1 MSNAQMF
8 SQKFPKKER
17 LTSEKS
23 IERLFASGKKFTSF
37 PLKMVCLV
45 TEEARP
51 EGENVKA
58 LFSVSKRNFKR
69 ATDRNLIKRR
79 LREAYRLNKSLLKD
93 VKLLKMANC
102 DVAFIYISKEITDFW
117 LIDDKMKSLLMKFSM
132 LTYTNNS

>member
-1 MSNAQMF
+1 MSNAQMV
-8 SQKFPKKER
+8 SHKFPKKQR

-23 IERLFASGKKFTSF
+23 IVRLFASGKKFTFF

-51 EGENVKA
+51 ESENLKA
-58 LFSVSKRNFKR
+58 LFTVSKRNFKR

-93 VKLLKMANC
+93 VNLLHTANY
-102 DVAFIYISKEITDFW
+102 DVAFIYIGKEITDFR